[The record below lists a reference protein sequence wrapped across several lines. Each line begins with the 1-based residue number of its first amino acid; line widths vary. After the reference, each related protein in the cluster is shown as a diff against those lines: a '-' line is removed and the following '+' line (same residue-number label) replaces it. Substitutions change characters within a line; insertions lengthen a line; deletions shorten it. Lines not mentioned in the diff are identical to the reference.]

1 MEEKAKKHE
10 DSLFSKIV
18 IVASL
23 PLIAFI
29 WMTGWTLTF
38 IGEKMESKGS
48 MQKTLRIDSRFKSQ
62 IKNFEHPD
70 EESKIATEAPIV
82 A

>member
-10 DSLFSKIV
+10 DSLFSKII

-48 MQKTLRIDSRFKSQ
+48 MQKTLRIDSKFESH
-62 IKNFEHPD
+62 IKNFEPAD
-70 EESKIATEAPIV
+70 EESKIATEAQIV